1 MTPEQIREAACAAF
15 DASMEWASIKASGQ
29 SEWMLRAIDSVYRA
43 GMAAGRAEAKQKRA
57 KKDPT
62 VGDNAVTVNVAEM
75 VRHGVCPLAAED
87 WLRVRRQHKAP
98 LTRTA
103 WSATL
108 REAEEAGMHI
118 GAVVQMCAER
128 SWRGFKA
135 EYVAKSAPSG
145 PGRGPR
151 IGRVDRQL
159 ETAAL
164 MTGGKMPEPTDMGEV
179 YDVGQQRLT
188 GR

>member
-1 MTPEQIREAACAAF
+1 MTDAQIREAACAAF
-15 DASMEWASIKASGQ
+15 MNSSGDIDAACEA
-29 SEWMLRAIDSVYRA
+29 VFRA
-43 GMAAGRAEAKQKRA
+43 GMAAGRAEAKPKRA
-57 KKDPT
+57 KKAPAA
-62 VGDNAVTVNVAEM
+62 VDNAVTVSTAEM
-75 VRHGVCPLAAED
+75 MRHGVCPLAAED

-103 WSATL
+103 WNATM
-108 REAEEAGMHI
+108 REAEAAGMTI

-164 MTGGKMPEPTDMGEV
+164 MTGGKLPEPTDMGEV

-188 GR
+188 GS